1 MIYFDFSFM
10 FITFSIMT
18 YFALKRLI
26 LETIDKIGTISK
38 YYPRKYIIPKTWI
51 RKIFSIKNKLIPRFI
66 YIELYIALFLIL
78 LGPINI
84 IISLFFIAFE
94 NFRELLGTLI
104 LFQSIFNIFNIIY
117 FVIMSILYKKR

>member
-51 RKIFSIKNKLIPRFI
+51 RKIFSIKKKLIPRFI

>member
-51 RKIFSIKNKLIPRFI
+51 RKIFSIKKNLIPRFI

-84 IISLFFIAFE
+84 IISLFFIAFK
-94 NFRELLGTLI
+94 NFQELLGTLI

-117 FVIMSILYKKR
+117 FVIMSILYKKH